1 MIWSSLARNRSPD
14 PVVLC
19 FFGRIATSDA
29 TTESCLAI
37 RRNPEN
43 EIARFRCPK
52 HQNPA
57 IAKQS
62 TKTNA
67 ILAQSLSRS
76 SRTTSYGDSH
86 AGRYSVQQ
94 RPLAT
99 AARLTASQPLQCGPC
114 CRSESQCSLVSL

>member
-1 MIWSSLARNRSPD
+1 MLMIWSSLARNRSPD

-29 TTESCLAI
+29 TTESRPVI

-43 EIARFRCPK
+43 EIAGFRCPK

-57 IAKQS
+57 IPKPAK
-62 TKTNA
+62 TTNA

-76 SRTTSYGDSH
+76 SRTTK
-86 AGRYSVQQ
+86 QPEKQ
-94 RPLAT
+94 N
-99 AARLTASQPLQCGPC
+99 RLERDLQILRQILKPTELKVGK
-114 CRSESQCSLVSL
+114 R

>member
-29 TTESCLAI
+29 TTESWLAI

-76 SRTTSYGDSH
+76 SRTTNEVAHRRLDIGHLQPQD
-86 AGRYSVQQ
+86 ADFNFINSVVHDLLEQNKNI
-94 RPLAT
+94 
-99 AARLTASQPLQCGPC
+99 
-114 CRSESQCSLVSL
+114 

>member
-29 TTESCLAI
+29 TTESRPVI

-43 EIARFRCPK
+43 EIAGFRCPK

-57 IAKQS
+57 IPKPA
-62 TKTNA
+62 TTTNA
-67 ILAQSLSRS
+67 ILAQSLSHS
-76 SRTTSYGDSH
+76 SRTPIYYLRDEAAKYRKITERTDDPVIKNEMLDL
-86 AGRYSVQQ
+86 ASVCIEV
-94 RPLAT
+94 ADNI
-99 AARLTASQPLQCGPC
+99 
-114 CRSESQCSLVSL
+114 EDH